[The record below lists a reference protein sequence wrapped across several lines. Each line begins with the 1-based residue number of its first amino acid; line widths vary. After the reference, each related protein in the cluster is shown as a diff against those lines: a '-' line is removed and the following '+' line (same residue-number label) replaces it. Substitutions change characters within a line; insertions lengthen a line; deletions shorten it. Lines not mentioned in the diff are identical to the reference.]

1 MDGGAPRELNAF
13 ARCTVPDSVPPVPR
27 SALSREIS
35 DEAPPAVSRAGV
47 RAGSAQAGAANQDNL
62 NLRLTVDVNGAPRE
76 LNVFARCS
84 VDQVISMVLRQ
95 CIADDHG
102 TDWGNDGDYELYL
115 HDDHAAGGV
124 NPDMPSLQGSQ
135 KIGQYAHLNFIL
147 VRAFS
152 SEAEMD
158 MPPRT
163 PPALAPAELD
173 KDTAEIPPPADRP
186 PAPPPTAAVEQTAAE
201 ELLQNVGTQNVCKQC
216 SERID
221 FGQVSPDKIGELKKQ
236 MDHTGL
242 WKPRWF
248 QLYGNHLVYWSDSKE
263 DLDLASGRGVIH
275 LDKDVVIST
284 GRPSAP
290 ESEVS
295 VLESK
300 RAYPPG
306 AGSNAARQTATIMA
320 GSVSGSAIAGDE
332 TDAGRKLLT
341 RPGEIDSLID
351 DEDPDLDEIDDEQ
364 QLEFAIK
371 LPHRRTYYNFRAETE
386 HERDSW
392 VAALRLATQ
401 RLFHTCMYCW
411 QNVDPSSSGLRV
423 ACRGYLHIQL
433 AEKLT
438 KQWDRRWMVCT
449 ADSRGLHHVTYYED
463 EAHEGQRPALGC
475 IHLYEPSETR
485 VAIHASEFEMRV
497 DESGTQYT
505 FYKLN
510 LRRGDER
517 LVIYR
522 RWSRCDK
529 FHRDIAK
536 QHKLPATVQL
546 PKKWNQTTDRQRLD
560 KRRCQLNHYF
570 AELSGWANRHGLDL
584 WQCDAFQDFV
594 KEGDERGANSAA
606 EVYPDG
612 SPPLIA
618 SVRPDDQDG
627 SSYDDS
633 YASISRRRARS
644 NASGERV
651 GSSFAFGVSV
661 TANSSPSAPEPEP
674 EPSLLE
680 PVPSSDGADAK
691 HYLHLQ
697 SPFRT
702 YYLYADTQRDLDLW
716 LGLSG
721 DPHVL
726 VDQLRISLSERR
738 L

>member
-1 MDGGAPRELNAF
+1 
-13 ARCTVPDSVPPVPR
+13 
-27 SALSREIS
+27 
-35 DEAPPAVSRAGV
+35 
-47 RAGSAQAGAANQDNL
+47 
-62 NLRLTVDVNGAPRE
+62 
-76 LNVFARCS
+76 
-84 VDQVISMVLRQ
+84 
-95 CIADDHG
+95 
-102 TDWGNDGDYELYL
+102 
-115 HDDHAAGGV
+115 
-124 NPDMPSLQGSQ
+124 
-135 KIGQYAHLNFIL
+135 
-147 VRAFS
+147 
-152 SEAEMD
+152 
-158 MPPRT
+158 
-163 PPALAPAELD
+163 
-173 KDTAEIPPPADRP
+173 
-186 PAPPPTAAVEQTAAE
+186 
-201 ELLQNVGTQNVCKQC
+201 
-216 SERID
+216 
-221 FGQVSPDKIGELKKQ
+221 
-236 MDHTGL
+236 
-242 WKPRWF
+242 
-248 QLYGNHLVYWSDSKE
+248 
-263 DLDLASGRGVIH
+263 
-275 LDKDVVIST
+275 
-284 GRPSAP
+284 
-290 ESEVS
+290 
-295 VLESK
+295 
-300 RAYPPG
+300 
-306 AGSNAARQTATIMA
+306 
-320 GSVSGSAIAGDE
+320 
-332 TDAGRKLLT
+332 
-341 RPGEIDSLID
+341 
-351 DEDPDLDEIDDEQ
+351 
-364 QLEFAIK
+364 
-371 LPHRRTYYNFRAETE
+371 
-386 HERDSW
+386 
-392 VAALRLATQ
+392 
-401 RLFHTCMYCW
+401 MYCW

-606 EVYPDG
+606 EVYPGG

-618 SVRPDDQDG
+618 SVRPDDQG
-627 SSYDDS
+627 VSSYDDS

-644 NASGERV
+644 NAPGKRV

-674 EPSLLE
+674 EPSLE
-680 PVPSSDGADAK
+680 PVPSSDGAEAPGADAK

-716 LGLSG
+716 LGPSG
-721 DPHVL
+721 DCPRAA
-726 VDQLRISLSERR
+726 DQLRISLSERR